1 MRIEILIQFIVP
13 LMFLAIWALTSLLN
27 RDAQPLP
34 PRPGRPPGA
43 GGPRP
48 LTSMPGQTEPRS
60 PGPGTPVQ
68 TPASSPLADPQTMWP
83 GATSAPT
90 ARTGNSAPPAQ
101 EFGRRHRLHRERPH
115 HAGHDAA
122 RFVPGTRG
130 GDRRGITAATRG
142 PATQGNPG
150 PVRHHQQPFKRGQGR
165 AQNAPGSQRPGQPV
179 DGLAA
184 QQTAGDHAALLVACP
199 AFPTAVAS
207 IGCAAGAAGTRHRQP
222 GDPERPR
229 HPQDAVVSRKAAR
242 VRAADRG
249 LAAARLTSTPQES
262 AIERPLTHPIL
273 RPSGKRPGRRARRD
287 DRADQDGFTQ

>member
-90 ARTGNSAPPAQ
+90 ARERAIQRPPLKNLDDAIVYIENDPTTRGTTRPASSPGPAAATAAGSRLPRRPSNAREPGAGQAPPAALQ
-101 EFGRRHRLHRERPH
+101 TRAGQSPKRTGLSVTRSTSRWPCSATNRWRSRRSSRRLPRFPYRCRKHRLRRWCSRNEAP
-115 HAGHDAA
+115 
-122 RFVPGTRG
+122 PTR
-130 GDRRGITAATRG
+130 
-142 PATQGNPG
+142 
-150 PVRHHQQPFKRGQGR
+150 
-165 AQNAPGSQRPGQPV
+165 
-179 DGLAA
+179 
-184 QQTAGDHAALLVACP
+184 
-199 AFPTAVAS
+199 
-207 IGCAAGAAGTRHRQP
+207 
-222 GDPERPR
+222 
-229 HPQDAVVSRKAAR
+229 
-242 VRAADRG
+242 
-249 LAAARLTSTPQES
+249 
-262 AIERPLTHPIL
+262 
-273 RPSGKRPGRRARRD
+273 
-287 DRADQDGFTQ
+287 